1 MKKRILILTA
11 LYYLCIVVSSCCRE
25 RLFFEVSFKETEV
38 SRLSDTYFPIFII
51 SAIDP
56 VEESG
61 FLNGAI
67 AKFQGFKSIYAMQP
81 CPDDV
86 YAFKKVITSIEIT
99 SNTNFDDLFTAGS
112 ILNSLFEINL
122 TNKDIYGS
130 SENTNLTITSKL
142 GHIKLKT
149 LSDSEKLHDLYFK
162 YEFDNGEIHRDTL
175 FDQNLNLDSLYL
187 TDSYFDY

>member
-1 MKKRILILTA
+1 MHSSIVLKNKLILLTA

-38 SRLSDTYFPIFII
+38 NRLSDASFPTFTI

-56 VEESG
+56 IEESG

-67 AKFQGFKSIYAMQP
+67 PNLKGFKSAYAMQP

-99 SNTNFDDLFTAGS
+99 SNNDFNNLFSAGS
-112 ILNSLFEINL
+112 ILNNLFNISF
-122 TNKDIYGS
+122 TNKDIDSS
-130 SENTNLTITSKL
+130 SENSNLTITNTL
-142 GHIKLKT
+142 AYIELKT
-149 LSDSEKLHDLYFK
+149 LQDSTNLHDLYFK
-162 YEFDNGEIHRDTL
+162 YEFDNGEVHMDTL
-175 FDQNLNLDSLYL
+175 FNQALN
-187 TDSYFDY
+187 